1 MPFSLH
7 AFGQIIALEQ
17 QSSVTYRFVMNEALK
32 AFFPALAWSLVSP
45 AVQIPISE
53 AGIAFWRSCLSD

>member
-32 AFFPALAWSLVSP
+32 TFFPALA
-45 AVQIPISE
+45 
-53 AGIAFWRSCLSD
+53 